1 MAISYDPPETLK
13 AFTDRFGITYPLLSD
28 VGSPT
33 IRRFG
38 ILNTVAEEAVGPNKD
53 DPDVAADVLKYVSEV
68 GASERM
74 VGIAYPG
81 TFMLDPDGTV
91 TSRHF
96 EVSYIE
102 RNTVAQV
109 QVSLNGSDSSVT
121 GTRVT
126 TDQVDVT
133 TYTTDE
139 AVAPGN
145 RFALVFDVR
154 PQPGVHVYAPG
165 AADYRVISFTIEP
178 HDFVRTLPVT
188 YPDSEIYHFE
198 PLDERVPV
206 YQRPFTLV
214 QEVVLAGNMA
224 AQREM
229 RGSETI
235 TINGTLD
242 YQACDDKICFN
253 PVSLPVSWT
262 VALRPVV
269 FERPGRLMPSVPF
282 SDRPALKTPAG
293 ASAEPLGER
302 ALAVVLLVQDAD
314 DDPDDDDDDEEDD
327 IVGVG
332 GGRGG
337 GDEDDDEDGEEEDDD
352 YLPPGW
358 SD

>member
-1 MAISYDPPETLK
+1 MQEIEADGRQLVAISYDSQEALK
-13 AFTDRFGITYPLLSD
+13 AFSDQFGVTFPLLSD
-28 VGSPT
+28 EGSAT
-33 IRRFG
+33 IRRYG
-38 ILNTVAEEAVGPNKD
+38 ILNTVAEEAVGPNRD

-81 TFMLDPDGTV
+81 TFMLEPDGTV

-102 RNTVAQV
+102 RNTVTQV
-109 QVSLNGSDSSVT
+109 QITLNGSNDSVT

-126 TDQVDVT
+126 TDHLDVT

-154 PQPGVHVYAPG
+154 PGPGMHLYAPG
-165 AADYRVISFTIEP
+165 AQGYRVISFTIEP
-178 HDFVRTLPVT
+178 HDFVRMLPVA
-188 YPDSEIYHFE
+188 YPESEIYHFE

-206 YQRPFTLV
+206 YQSPFTLV
-214 QEVVLAGNMA
+214 QEVVLAGNLA
-224 AQREM
+224 AQRQM

-242 YQACDDKICFN
+242 YQACDDTICYN

-262 VALRPVV
+262 VAFRPVV
-269 FERPGRLMPSVPF
+269 FQRPGR
-282 SDRPALKTPAG
+282 
-293 ASAEPLGER
+293 
-302 ALAVVLLVQDAD
+302 
-314 DDPDDDDDDEEDD
+314 
-327 IVGVG
+327 
-332 GGRGG
+332 
-337 GDEDDDEDGEEEDDD
+337 
-352 YLPPGW
+352 
-358 SD
+358 